1 MWVSRVQ
8 FPVVHSMLPSC
19 SIQSLLPFN
28 PVSER
33 DRMRPGTWDP
43 SCSVK
48 PGQTS
53 VWATKYWI
61 QNCLGTE
68 DDCACVTGANYK
80 QSDTKRPKTQLP
92 LLRSSE
98 QKQDTPSLRSEQGNL
113 LLIFAAVWVLMKPC
127 LNSLSGLINFFWL
140 RRPRTLVRNTN
151 IFHSACTCQTYLSIF
166 QWPFSCSISQSP

>member
-1 MWVSRVQ
+1 M
-8 FPVVHSMLPSC
+8 
-19 SIQSLLPFN
+19 LPFN
-28 PVSER
+28 PVSEW

-43 SCSVK
+43 FCSVK

-61 QNCLGTE
+61 QNYIGTE
-68 DDCACVTGANYK
+68 DHCARVTGANYN

-92 LLRSSE
+92 LLRSWE
-98 QKQDTPSLRSEQGNL
+98 QKQDTPILDSEQENL

-140 RRPRTLVRNTN
+140 RRPRTLVRNINTF
-151 IFHSACTCQTYLSIF
+151 FHSARLCQIYLSIF
-166 QWPFSCSISQSP
+166 QWLFSCSISQSP